1 MGTGN
6 YITDNIAFKYS
17 TVWHKKKTRQRGFKR
32 FFVGDFAG
40 KGTGL
45 KYMKETL
52 SRVGFLVVT
61 LILTSQI

>member
-6 YITDNIAFKYS
+6 YIGDNIAFKYS
-17 TVWHKKKTRQRGFKR
+17 TVWHKKKTRQQGFKR

-45 KYMKETL
+45 KCVKEAFQ
-52 SRVGFLVVT
+52 GLVFFGGYANFD
-61 LILTSQI
+61 